1 MYGFITSA
9 TLEWVQSLPNGEEL
23 LQQLYDELGEDPKN
37 NFYQKYSDEY
47 TQKVVAAAGK
57 VTGRTAEQ
65 VIAGMGDIQ
74 INNFAAQ
81 GYTPLVQ
88 ALGRTF
94 FECLQHLAA
103 PRHRAAAVLGV
114 AVRVVRREALGAVAG
129 LEARQAVLA
138 VGAEQAHALQLERG
152 RRDRLGRE
160 QLLER
165 AQLLGRVKGQRGG
178 RQGVGEEAR
187 AGLAGRALALVG
199 AHALGLGLHTRG
211 LFAPLELPPL
221 SPPLLSPPASHASP
235 SSSARLRRVA
245 SLSLT

>member
-94 FECLQHLAA
+94 FECLQHLDALHRNLVNSYPDMQA
-103 PRHRAAAVLGV
+103 PSFRPERLGGSDTVLLHYYSC
-114 AVRVVRREALGAVAG
+114 RPG
-129 LEARQAVLA
+129 LWPYAINLLKKVGKIVYEIEFDYEHYQRQAD
-138 VGAEQAHALQLERG
+138 GKDH
-152 RRDRLGRE
+152 DIF
-160 QLLER
+160 
-165 AQLLGRVKGQRGG
+165 K
-178 RQGVGEEAR
+178 
-187 AGLAGRALALVG
+187 
-199 AHALGLGLHTRG
+199 LH
-211 LFAPLELPPL
+211 LPPAAFL
-221 SPPLLSPPASHASP
+221 EETDERDAK
-235 SSSARLRRVA
+235 
-245 SLSLT
+245 